1 MTYDGAGPPLQRKSL
16 GIRDLLHQP
25 YVYLID
31 TFEKHV
37 HKTAKHRH
45 KKMKKKLDFTAHSV
59 ILIGIIILTQ
69 FQSRVRLET

>member
-31 TFEKHV
+31 TFEKHAY
-37 HKTAKHRH
+37 KTAKHRH
-45 KKMKKKLDFTAHSV
+45 KKNEKKA
-59 ILIGIIILTQ
+59 
-69 FQSRVRLET
+69 

>member
-1 MTYDGAGPPLQRKSL
+1 MTGQAPRFSVSRWVL
-16 GIRDLLHQP
+16 GTYYTNLMIISSTHLRNMLTKQQN
-25 YVYLID
+25 ID
-31 TFEKHV
+31 I
-37 HKTAKHRH
+37 